1 MPDTRDPKLA
11 AFADI
16 LNDHVKDA
24 ADAFQAVNTTRPA
37 VLVLCAH
44 GTAVELTVSV
54 QDRAALARLM
64 QDIAAEWLAEAEG
77 DDCFV
82 PARADRLA

>member
-1 MPDTRDPKLA
+1 MRDSRDPKLA

-44 GTAVELTVSV
+44 GTAVELAVSAN
-54 QDRAALARLM
+54 DRAALARLM
-64 QDIAAEWLAEAEG
+64 QDIAADWLAEDSGGTVAT
-77 DDCFV
+77 
-82 PARADRLA
+82 PTLRMA